1 MKSLAITLAL
11 FCALAF
17 SFPVHLSGQDR
28 PEKDLPFKKEEAAP
42 ALKDKNPRKPQ
53 PDQAN
58 QQQKPKGPPA
68 RPDRPESR
76 ENTRTWLGIM
86 TAPVPQSLREHLQI
100 EDGFGIQVHQ
110 VVDDSPAAKAGLRHH
125 DILMRFN
132 DQLLISPEHLS
143 ILVRRE
149 KPGNKAELTLIRAG
163 KNETLNVTLGESE
176 DVYSNPFPRHGQMD
190 RLTPQAGGREGGYQ
204 HWRER
209 HDQWREN
216 RRPIPPQ
223 GRSGAPTTPV
233 NPDISIEV
241 KPPAVSVKPGF
252 PVNIMGYHGVVK
264 IDNDHGDVTIVRT
277 DDDHTIKIN
286 DADGKSIYDGPYD
299 PAKGNE
305 GLPKLAREQLKK
317 MKLDE
322 LKMLGPKPAR
332 PKSPGQ
338 DKKADREKEGTPL

>member
-1 MKSLAITLAL
+1 MKPLTLTFAI
-11 FCALAF
+11 FSAF
-17 SFPVHLSGQDR
+17 AFAAPVHLSGQDK
-28 PEKDLPFKKEEAAP
+28 PKKDQPVEKDDAAP
-42 ALKDKNPRKPQ
+42 ASKDKKPRKPQ

-58 QQQKPKGPPA
+58 QRQKPKAPPA
-68 RPDRPESR
+68 RPDRPESK

-86 TAPVPQSLREHLQI
+86 TAPVPQSLREHLRI
-100 EDGFGIQVHQ
+100 EAGFGIHVHQ
-110 VVDDSPAAKAGLRHH
+110 VVDDSPAAKAGFRHH
-125 DILMRFN
+125 DILMQFN

-149 KPGNKAELTLIRAG
+149 KPGANAELTLIRVG
-163 KNETLNVTLGESE
+163 KKETVNVTLGESE
-176 DVYSNPFPRHGQMD
+176 DVRPNPFPRPGQMN
-190 RLTPQAGGREGGYQ
+190 RPTPQAGGRESGHQ

-216 RRPIPPQ
+216 RHPMPPQ
-223 GRSGAPTTPV
+223 GRPGTPTTPA

-286 DADGKSIYDGPYD
+286 DADGKSIYDGPYA
-299 PAKGNE
+299 PAKGTE
-305 GLPKLAREQLKK
+305 GLPKPAREQLKK
-317 MKLDE
+317 MKLDD
-322 LKMLGPKPAR
+322 LKLLGPKPTT
-332 PKSPGQ
+332 PKGPEK
-338 DKKADREKEGTPL
+338 DKKADQEKEGTPL